1 MHRHVPFDI
10 RFKHISF
17 KNFVM
22 CSCSAFISLSTI
34 LKIELSAYKKKF
46 AIKIRSA
53 SNRDHVTD
61 VLYKLLQVLYKRPPL
76 SGSNLFS
83 TNYFVLKLAFSGMGG
98 IFRLI

>member
-10 RFKHISF
+10 WFKHISF

-22 CSCSAFISLSTI
+22 RSCNAFTSLSTI
-34 LKIELSAYKKKF
+34 LKIELSAYKKKI
-46 AIKIRSA
+46 AVKIRSA
-53 SNRDHVTD
+53 SKRDHVTD

-83 TNYFVLKLAFSGMGG
+83 NYFVLELAFSGKGG